1 MYQLVSLLLWRLIL
15 PLLRAVH
22 VLAECMNL
30 LSESE
35 LSVAVSKCSRC
46 KLAYFCSKVGA
57 ISVALQRATRCVWHR
72 ASIHIIKLGAESP
85 SLHIA
90 EITSSHNAVSGST
103 AEPCLL

>member
-1 MYQLVSLLLWRLIL
+1 MQPLPLVQDMYQLLTLLLWRLIV
-15 PLLRAVH
+15 PWLLAVH

-57 ISVALQRATRCVWHR
+57 VARAQQYATRRV
-72 ASIHIIKLGAESP
+72 
-85 SLHIA
+85 
-90 EITSSHNAVSGST
+90 
-103 AEPCLL
+103 